1 MTGSLGPVHI
11 GLAIECLDALAFS
24 ATGERAGS
32 PMIAFGYYAVPDLTS
47 ASATR
52 RKPGPGGSAWQRR
65 IVDVT
70 MPSASLPAN

>member
-47 ASATR
+47 ASARGCRVITVPSGGF
-52 RKPGPGGSAWQRR
+52 KTIPGWLREGVQLT
-65 IVDVT
+65 V
-70 MPSASLPAN
+70 